1 MSEERFWIL
10 LTRYLSKE
18 ATLKENEEL
27 QDLVSYNQQYR
38 SLFERAVHNWKIGK
52 EDGPV
57 VFDTEKIKSKVWTA
71 LGEEESLYEKG
82 KRPVYYAT
90 AAVLL
95 LLAVVGYIFYASY
108 FIKPELEVVYL
119 TKTTQ
124 RGEKATVT
132 LSDGSTIRLNA
143 ESSVSFPRRFIGDT
157 RAITLT
163 GEAFFTVI
171 RNPDKPFTV
180 KTADL
185 ITNVLGTSFNVKAF
199 AEDEVQVTVTSGLVQ
214 VLSQGVS
221 KPMNQN
227 LQLTL
232 NPSEQATF
240 YPVTG
245 QLTKQENIET
255 KKYTAW
261 KDGIIYFDD
270 IKLDDALEILER
282 WYGINIAL
290 KDPEIADCVIV
301 GEYHNETLQNVLRSM
316 QFGVGIEYEF
326 TQDGVVITGNGC

>member
-227 LQLTL
+227 LQLTTL

-255 KKYTAW
+255 KK
-261 KDGIIYFDD
+261 IYRV
-270 IKLDDALEILER
+270 EGR
-282 WYGINIAL
+282 
-290 KDPEIADCVIV
+290 
-301 GEYHNETLQNVLRSM
+301 HNL
-316 QFGVGIEYEF
+316 F
-326 TQDGVVITGNGC
+326 